1 MEITI
6 RCLDGTGRCVDMRE
20 VKSFA
25 AAEDVLF
32 EWAKEDGRR
41 CAAEVLIEQGFMITA
56 QFVLTP
62 STSLKARVLETLKER
77 LARKAQN
84 RGRQE
89 AIQRL
94 QREIA
99 IVSTA
104 Q

>member
-6 RCLDGTGRCVDMRE
+6 RCLDGDSSRVIEKKE

-25 AAEDVLF
+25 AAEEVLF
-32 EWAKEDGRR
+32 QWAKVDGRR
-41 CAAEVLIEQGFMITA
+41 IAAEVLVEQGFMVTT

-62 STSLKARVLETLKER
+62 SASLKARVLETLKMR
-77 LARKAQN
+77 LTG
-84 RGRQE
+84 RGRDT
-89 AIQRL
+89 QRL

-99 IVSTA
+99 LVSTA